1 MSTIDNL
8 PPLRDVIHRYELN
21 AKKSL
26 GQNFILDLNITAKIA
41 KTAGQLD
48 GHHVIEVGPGPGG
61 LTRAILAAGA
71 AHLTV
76 IERDQRCIGALKDIQ
91 AAYPDRMTILEEDAL
106 RVDYKL
112 LTKDGLPTKLIA
124 NLPYNIATP
133 LLIGWLTSDDWP
145 PFYESLTLMFQ
156 REVAERIVAE
166 SGEKHYGRL
175 GVMAG
180 WRTHSNIMFDLG
192 PEIFTPPPKV
202 TSSVVHL
209 SPKAKLIPCE
219 IGNLERITAAA
230 FQQRRKMLRASLKSV
245 FDDPIK
251 TMEDRGIDPT
261 ARAETL
267 SIEEFIALANAL

>member
-8 PPLRDVIHRYELN
+8 PPLRDVIRRYELN

-41 KTAGQLD
+41 KTAGQLE
-48 GHHVIEVGPGPGG
+48 GHHVIEIGPGPGG

-71 AHLTV
+71 EHLTV
-76 IERDQRCIGALKDIQ
+76 IERDQRCISALKDIQ
-91 AAYPDRMTILEEDAL
+91 AAYPERMTILEEDAL
-106 RVDYKL
+106 RVDYNRL
-112 LTKDGLPTKLIA
+112 VKDRLPTKLIA

-133 LLIGWLTSDDWP
+133 LLIGWLTSDEWP

-180 WRTHSNIMFDLG
+180 WRT
-192 PEIFTPPPKV
+192 
-202 TSSVVHL
+202 L
-209 SPKAKLIPCE
+209 SLIH
-219 IGNLERITAAA
+219 I
-230 FQQRRKMLRASLKSV
+230 
-245 FDDPIK
+245 
-251 TMEDRGIDPT
+251 
-261 ARAETL
+261 
-267 SIEEFIALANAL
+267 